1 MTDQISFK
9 SFKLEDNRVV
19 LASQSM
25 IPLDSVSF
33 ISYGV
38 HQNPYK
44 TPLLIVGII
53 VVIVGFFIGSDRYT
67 SALHVIPVIGF
78 GALLILAAFYK
89 SAQYQI
95 VSSSGREL
103 SINASSDV
111 GEQREFIKFSY
122 QVLDAKEKYIKS

>member
-33 ISYGV
+33 ITYGV

-53 VVIVGFFIGSDRYT
+53 VAIVGFFLVSDRYT
-67 SALHVIPVIGF
+67 TGQGIAAIIVGI
-78 GALLILAAFYK
+78 LLILAALYK
-89 SAQYQI
+89 TSQYQI
-95 VSSSGREL
+95 VSSSGRDL
-103 SINASSDV
+103 SIDATSDV
-111 GEQREFIKFSY
+111 TEQREFIKFSY
-122 QVLDAKEKYIKS
+122 QLLDAKEKYIKR